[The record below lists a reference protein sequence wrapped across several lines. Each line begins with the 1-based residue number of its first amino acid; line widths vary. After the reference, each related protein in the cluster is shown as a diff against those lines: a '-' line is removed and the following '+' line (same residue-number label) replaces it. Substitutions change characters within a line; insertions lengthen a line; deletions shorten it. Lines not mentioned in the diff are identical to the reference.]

1 MIHETVKI
9 GKNVVLGEHAVIEE
23 NVVIGDNVT
32 VGHHAII
39 KKDTQIGSGVKI
51 GDLAVL
57 GKAASSNK
65 KMARQPKQTGAPL
78 RIEEDAVVGASAV
91 IYRDVLLEQGVFVG
105 DMASIRENVAIGRES
120 IIGRNAMVENNT
132 RIGKRVT
139 IQTGC
144 YITAD
149 MTIEDEVFIGPCCS
163 TSNDK
168 YMGMG
173 NYPYQ
178 GPTIKKGAKI
188 GNNATLLPAVV
199 IGEHAVIG
207 AGAVITKDVP
217 AGKTAVGNPGR
228 LLK

>member
-32 VGHHAII
+32 IGHHAII

-65 KMARQPKQTGAPL
+65 KMARQPKQAGAPL
-78 RIEEDAVVGASAV
+78 RIQDDAVVGASAV
-91 IYRDVLLEQGVFVG
+91 IYRDVLLEKGVFVG
-105 DMASIRENVAIGRES
+105 DM
-120 IIGRNAMVENNT
+120 
-132 RIGKRVT
+132 VT

-178 GPTIKKGAKI
+178 GPTIKRGAKI

>member
-1 MIHETVKI
+1 MIHETAKI

-32 VGHHAII
+32 IGHHAII
-39 KKDTQIGSGVKI
+39 KRDTHIGSGVKI

-65 KMARQPKQTGAPL
+65 KMARQPKQAGAPL
-78 RIEEDAVVGASAV
+78 RIEDDAIVGASAV

-132 RIGKRVT
+132 RIGSKVT

-168 YMGMG
+168 YMGKG

-178 GPTIKKGAKI
+178 GPTIKRGAKI

-199 IGEHAVIG
+199 VGEGRSLERVPSLQKMFPQAKRLWAIQ
-207 AGAVITKDVP
+207 AG
-217 AGKTAVGNPGR
+217 
-228 LLK
+228 